1 MSCDGVRDTP
11 SLDRCVPSCG
21 NIARTDQQ
29 AVQFRERAAVIET
42 QAEHAPK
49 PIGDRLRANAA
60 RLRELADKH
69 ERTRIT
75 IPATETR

>member
-1 MSCDGVRDTP
+1 MLPRSHSRLGRQ
-11 SLDRCVPSCG
+11 
-21 NIARTDQQ
+21 ARTASDPRQR
-29 AVQFRERAAVIET
+29 VQGGAAVIET
-42 QAEHAPK
+42 QDEHAPK

-75 IPATETR
+75 ITATETR